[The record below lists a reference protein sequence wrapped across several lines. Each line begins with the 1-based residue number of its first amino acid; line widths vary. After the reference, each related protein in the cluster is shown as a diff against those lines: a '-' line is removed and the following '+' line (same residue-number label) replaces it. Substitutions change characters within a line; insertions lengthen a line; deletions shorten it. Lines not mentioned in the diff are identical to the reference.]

1 MAGAG
6 FEPAKAVPIG
16 LQPIPFDRS
25 GTPPRRVEHSD
36 QLGSPDGSGRP
47 QASSNSAYFGPPNS
61 NVAAIDGLSW
71 DQPSSS
77 VGYQHEE
84 PVTTRCAEVLN
95 DAAPARVAA
104 PGASHDSPASVP
116 VARHRLDLHAMK
128 PLSVV
133 GNHIAVR
140 TMSDR

>member
-1 MAGAG
+1 YS
-6 FEPAKAVPIG
+6 
-16 LQPIPFDRS
+16 RS
-25 GTPPRRVEHSD
+25 PLTAREPRRD
-36 QLGSPDGSGRP
+36 
-47 QASSNSAYFGPPNS
+47 ASSIAISLARPTAADGRKPPQTRRTLGAPNS

-95 DAAPARVAA
+95 DAAPALVAA
-104 PGASHDSPASVP
+104 PGANHDFPTSVP
-116 VARHRLDLHAMK
+116 VARCRLDLHAMK

-133 GNHIAVR
+133 GDEVAVR